1 MEINIVD
8 TIEFLCLDNATTNK
22 FTSHCVR
29 PFHNFEN
36 AKDYV
41 FEILKSEGYS
51 LNIVCDFISEEAFWD
66 GNKLLDNYTFYE
78 ISEIEDWAKIQLK
91 RYTGYKIIVNDD
103 NKQIFKKIVITIQTE
118 DI

>member
-8 TIEFLCLDNATTNK
+8 TIEFLCLDSNSTNK
-22 FTSHCVR
+22 FSAHCVR

-51 LNIVCDFISEEAFWD
+51 LNIVCDFISEETFWD

-78 ISEIEDWAKIQLK
+78 TSEIED
-91 RYTGYKIIVNDD
+91 
-103 NKQIFKKIVITIQTE
+103 
-118 DI
+118 

>member
-8 TIEFLCLDNATTNK
+8 TIEFLYLNNASTNK
-22 FTSHCVR
+22 FSAHCVR

-51 LNIVCDFISEEAFWD
+51 LNIICDLGYEVAFWD
-66 GNKLLDNYTFYE
+66 GNKLLENYTFYE
-78 ISEIEDWAKIQLK
+78 TSEIEDWAKIQLK
-91 RYTGYKIIVNDD
+91 RYTGYKIVAQDD
-103 NKQIFKKIVITIQTE
+103 SKQVFKKIVITIQTE

>member
-8 TIEFLCLDNATTNK
+8 TIEFLCLDSNSTNK
-22 FTSHCVR
+22 FSAHCVR

-51 LNIVCDFISEEAFWD
+51 LNIVCDFISEETFWD

-78 ISEIEDWAKIQLK
+78 TSEIEDWAKIQLK
-91 RYTGYKIIVNDD
+91 RYTGYKIVVNDD
-103 NKQIFKKIVITIQTE
+103 NKQIFKKIIITIQTE

>member
-8 TIEFLCLDNATTNK
+8 TIEFIYLNNASTNK
-22 FTSHCVR
+22 FSAHCVR

-51 LNIVCDFISEEAFWD
+51 LNIVYDFISEAAFWD
-66 GNKLLDNYTFYE
+66 GNKLLDNYTIYE
-78 ISEIEDWAKIQLK
+78 TSEIEDWAKIQLK
-91 RYTGYKIIVNDD
+91 RYIGYKIVAQDD
-103 NKQIFKKIVITIQTE
+103 SKQVFKKIIITIQTE